1 MRLMARLWLPA
12 TGWITSNNEKQE
24 RWMVNQEWGM
34 GHKEQGTGN
43 VIWGRGDGK
52 NVKYNLRLRKKAS
65 PSFMLHGTV

>member
-1 MRLMARLWLPA
+1 MDGEL
-12 TGWITSNNEKQE
+12 
-24 RWMVNQEWGM
+24 GM
-34 GHKEQGTGN
+34 GNGAQGTGN